1 MSSRR
6 HRASVVCAA
15 TLLFLV
21 VTFISSPSDPA
32 TPGPQPPAPRVE
44 EIHALEELA
53 GWVAGERNLIVFTPG
68 DVASALRDGRRG
80 FELFRSYTAH
90 EARRGFVEKLPYGRL
105 IFGAAERHGVDSLLV
120 AAVVEA
126 ESGFRSEATS
136 PKGALGLMQVM
147 PATGELYGVVDLM
160 DPVGNLEVGTRYVR
174 DLLEIYDGDLE
185 LALAAYNAGPGNV
198 KRFGGMPPFAETRG
212 YVTRVLDRYV
222 RHHRRVWDASG
233 AADQVLLR

>member
-1 MSSRR
+1 MESRR
-6 HRASVVCAA
+6 HRAPVVCAA

-21 VTFISSPSDPA
+21 VTFSSSPSDPS

-126 ESGFRSEATS
+126 ESGFRPEATS

-147 PATGELYGVVDLM
+147 PATGELYGVVDLL

-174 DLLEIYDGDLE
+174 DLLEVYDGDLE

-198 KRFGGMPPFAETRG
+198 KRFGGVPPFAETRG

-233 AADQVLLR
+233 AADRVLLR

>member
-1 MSSRR
+1 VP
-6 HRASVVCAA
+6 VVCAA
-15 TLLFLV
+15 TLLFLIV
-21 VTFISSPSDPA
+21 ILSSSPSDTS

-44 EIHALEELA
+44 EIHTLEELA
-53 GWVAGERNLIVFTPG
+53 GWVAGERNLMVITPG

-126 ESGFRSEATS
+126 ESGFHPEAIS

-147 PATGELYGVVDLM
+147 PATGQVYGVVDLL

-174 DLLEIYDGDLE
+174 DLLETYDGDLE

-198 KRFGGMPPFAETRG
+198 KRFGGVPPFAETRG
-212 YVTRVLDRYV
+212 YVERVLDRYV
-222 RHHRRVWDASG
+222 RHHRRVWNASG
-233 AADQVLLR
+233 AADQVLMR

>member
-1 MSSRR
+1 MPSRR
-6 HRASVVCAA
+6 HRVPVVGAA

-21 VTFISSPSDPA
+21 LTFNSSPSDPS
-32 TPGPQPPAPRVE
+32 TPGPQPAAPPPD

-53 GWVAGERNLIVFTPG
+53 GWVAGERNLLVITPG
-68 DVASALRDGRRG
+68 DVASALSDGRRG
-80 FELFRSYTAH
+80 FDLFRSYTAH

-126 ESGFRSEATS
+126 ESAFRPEAIS
-136 PKGALGLMQVM
+136 PRGALGLMQVM
-147 PATGELYGVVDLM
+147 PTTGELYGVADLL
-160 DPVGNLEVGTRYVR
+160 DPVTNLDVGTRYVR

-198 KRFGGMPPFAETRG
+198 KRFGGVPPFAETRG
-212 YVTRVLDRYV
+212 YVERVLHRYV